1 MIYLEYEPEPS
12 EEEEEEEEDSK
23 TENCEDVFMKRVK

>member
-1 MIYLEYEPEPS
+1 VIYLEYEPEPS